1 MLKKIFATSA
11 VAIASAGVVLMAA
24 PAQAD
29 ENETSGDGSVL
40 GGNQLDLDAN
50 IPVNVCG
57 NAIAVLGLANANCND
72 SGAAV
77 VESEYDD

>member
-11 VAIASAGVVLMAA
+11 VAVATAGVVLMAA
-24 PAQAD
+24 PAQADD

-40 GGNQLDLDAN
+40 GGNQVDLDAN

-57 NAIAVLGLANANCND
+57 NAIAVLGLSNANCND

-77 VESEYDD
+77 VED